1 MNPRLS
7 PRYCAVYLTLLLAAA
22 VLAERAA
29 AADAAPG
36 PIEIGSRRELF
47 VDDYLIDALRDVRL
61 ELHHPQPQ
69 EVIFAC
75 DQPWEGNTCIYFR
88 VIQDGGKYRLW
99 YQGAHWKLDPADP
112 QETHPYY
119 MCYAESDD
127 GRRWTKPNLGLFEIN
142 GSTDNNVCVTGLYD
156 NFTPFLDEN
165 PACDPAARYKAIGQS
180 PQGLI
185 AWQSPDGLHWQRLGD
200 EPIIRQGAF
209 DSQNVAFWD
218 AELQQYR
225 AYVRDFHDGLR
236 DIRLAL
242 SSDFVTWTVPEVLQ
256 VEPYVPGEQFYT
268 NCIARYP
275 RAPHLFLGFP
285 VRYVERGWSPSMR
298 ALPDLAHREI
308 RAQAGQRIGTAI
320 TDGVLMS
327 SRDGAHFQRW
337 PEAFFRS
344 GPERPGS
351 WVYGDCYAAHGLI
364 ETDSDLPGAPRE
376 FSFFVPEHYWR
387 SEEQVRRFT
396 LRIDGFV
403 SASAPL
409 SGGELL
415 TKPLVFSGSR
425 LSLNFATSAAGSLYV
440 ELCDADGRPLPGFA
454 RSDADETFGDSLDR
468 TLTWQGNAD
477 VSALAG
483 QPVRLR
489 FHLHDADVYSFQFTD

>member
-1 MNPRLS
+1 MILCPWLRTRTFCL
-7 PRYCAVYLTLLLAAA
+7 ALLLAAVSLTDLA
-22 VLAERAA
+22 VAE
-29 AADAAPG
+29 DAESAPL
-36 PIEIGSRRELF
+36 EIGSRRELF
-47 VDDYLIDALRDVRL
+47 VDDYLIDSLRDVRL
-61 ELHHPQPQ
+61 ELHHPVPQ
-69 EVIFAC
+69 EVVFAC

-88 VIQDGGKYRLW
+88 VIPDGGKFRMW

-112 QETHPYY
+112 RDTHPYY
-119 MCYAESDD
+119 ICYAESDD
-127 GRRWTKPNLGLFEIN
+127 GLHWTKPNLGLFAVD
-142 GSTDNNVCVTGLYD
+142 GSTDNNICVTGIYD

-180 PQGLI
+180 AQGLI
-185 AWQSPDGLHWQRLGD
+185 SWQSPDGIHWQRLGD

-218 AELQQYR
+218 AELRQYR
-225 AYVRDFHDGLR
+225 AYVRDFHDGMR

-242 SSDFVTWTVPEVLQ
+242 SPDFVNWTVPEMLQ
-256 VEPYVPGEQFYT
+256 VEPHVQAEQFYT
-268 NCIARYP
+268 NCIGRYP

-320 TDGVLMS
+320 TDGVFMS
-327 SRDGAHFQRW
+327 SRDGAHFHRW
-337 PEAFFRS
+337 PEAFFRI

-364 ETDSDLPGAPRE
+364 ETESALPGAPRE

-403 SASAPL
+403 SANAPF

-415 TKPLVFSGSR
+415 TKPLIFSGRR
-425 LSLNFATSAAGSLYV
+425 LSLNFATSAAGRLFV
-440 ELCDADGRPLPGFA
+440 ELCDVQGRPLSGFA
-454 RSDADETFGDSLDR
+454 LSDADENFGDSLDR

-483 QPVRLR
+483 QPVRLC
-489 FHLHDADVYSFQFTD
+489 FHLYDADVYSFQFVD